1 MPCPDWTAARQ
12 KCGAAD
18 PHPSMKP
25 LMDKTGESKESDC
38 EKFCRGAKLAT
49 NELCLWC
56 EVELVPNT
64 HIAAFDL

>member
-1 MPCPDWTAARQ
+1 
-12 KCGAAD
+12 
-18 PHPSMKP
+18 MKP